1 MVENLLLDIVSLCLA
16 IDKTAYQIYKT
27 LAAIEQ
33 RKELKAFWT
42 ELSLREKVPAKYWEK
57 LLYFAEKG
65 IMPQVFD
72 DPFKVKEELE
82 RINTEAS
89 MLLETAKKP
98 PGFSD
103 SFLLAYNLEFYLLH
117 PAFVL
122 LFHFMKTLPESET
135 PENNY
140 EEHIDGF
147 INTVSKYKTVTPE
160 LDLVGKIIRRLW
172 CDNKL
177 LTSLSTTDDLTKLLN
192 RRGLFNAVNVLANLA
207 KRNGYDI
214 GIMMLDVDCF
224 KAINDTHGHQK
235 GDQVLQQVAGI
246 LKNNIRSSDI
256 IGRYGGDE
264 FLVFLSPVDLRFLP
278 KIAEK
283 ICNRVETGTKED
295 LPVTISIGV
304 SRGLVT
310 TDVKAEVDVLIR
322 KADEAL
328 YKAKS
333 SGRNRTIVCDS

>member
-1 MVENLLLDIVSLCLA
+1 MGENLLFDIVNLCLA
-16 IDKTAYQIYKT
+16 IDKTAYRIYKT
-27 LAAIEQ
+27 LSTIEQ
-33 RKELKAFWT
+33 RKELITFWT
-42 ELSLREKVPAKYWEK
+42 ELASREKVPADYWKK

-65 IMPQVFD
+65 MMPQVFD
-72 DPFKVKEELE
+72 DPFKVKKELE
-82 RINTEAS
+82 KIKVEAS
-89 MLLETAKKP
+89 GLLKTVKKP
-98 PGFSD
+98 PGFTN

-122 LFHFMKTLPESET
+122 LSHFMKTLPESET
-135 PENNY
+135 PENDY
-140 EEHIDGF
+140 EHHINEF

-160 LDLVGKIIRRLW
+160 LDLVGKIIKRLW
-172 CDNKL
+172 YDNKL

-214 GIMMLDVDCF
+214 GIMMLDVDRF
-224 KAINDTHGHQK
+224 KAINDTYGHQK

-246 LKNNIRSSDI
+246 LKNNIRSSDV

-264 FLVFLSPVDLRFLP
+264 FLVFLSPVDWRALP

-283 ICNRVETGTKED
+283 ICNRVETDTKKD
-295 LPVTISIGV
+295 LPTTVSIGV
-304 SRGLVT
+304 SRGLVAV
-310 TDVKAEVDVLIR
+310 DVKAELDVLIR